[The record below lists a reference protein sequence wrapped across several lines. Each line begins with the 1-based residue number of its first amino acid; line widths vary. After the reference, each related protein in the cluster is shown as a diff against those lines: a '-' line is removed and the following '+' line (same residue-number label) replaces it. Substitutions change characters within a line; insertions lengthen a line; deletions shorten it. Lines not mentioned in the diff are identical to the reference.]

1 MTLQQ
6 LTDEYQEIADFI
18 NNHWPLKNK
27 EQRVFARFM
36 KLVEETGEMADEVL
50 TSMNLQRKSKIAK
63 FSQQNVE
70 DELADVL
77 ASVVLLAT
85 ELEIDLDKIMER
97 KIDYTR
103 TRFGLKTRASA
114 TDKADRQ

>member
-1 MTLQQ
+1 MTLKE
-6 LTDEYQEIADFI
+6 LTGEYQQIAEFI

-50 TSMNLQRKSKIAK
+50 TSMSLQRKSKIAK

-97 KIDYTR
+97 KIEYTR
-103 TRFGLKTRASA
+103 NRFGIESTQSKE
-114 TDKADRQ
+114 D